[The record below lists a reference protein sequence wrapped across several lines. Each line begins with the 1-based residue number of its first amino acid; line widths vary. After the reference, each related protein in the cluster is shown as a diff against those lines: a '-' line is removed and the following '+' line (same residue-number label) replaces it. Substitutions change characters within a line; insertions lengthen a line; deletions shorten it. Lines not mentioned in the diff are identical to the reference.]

1 MNGRPADNALAISA
15 AALCYVFV
23 FPALVV
29 LRRKYPYAP
38 RPYRVPG
45 GMAGAWVAALITEL
59 FVVVTAVGHPP
70 V

>member
-1 MNGRPADNALAISA
+1 MGGSLDNALAISA
-15 AALCYVFV
+15 TALCYVFV